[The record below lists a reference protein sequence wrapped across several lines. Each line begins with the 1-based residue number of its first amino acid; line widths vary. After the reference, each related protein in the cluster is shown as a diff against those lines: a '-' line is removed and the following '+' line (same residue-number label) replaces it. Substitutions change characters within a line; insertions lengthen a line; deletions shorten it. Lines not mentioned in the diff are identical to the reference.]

1 MAQIFPM
8 RKINLLLALLCFTSM
23 LFAQVKPSIDHLQSD
38 RQTPLQAEDISPMN
52 ASNLQMGVPQ
62 QGLRFPVGES
72 QTYQA
77 LPALSTHADLQN
89 GLRFVRTPDTN
100 LPYFIKGTPNNLDLS
115 ASLDVQALQY
125 LEIISE
131 EMQIQ
136 KPDEEFIQKSKDT
149 DNLGITHTRF
159 DQYFQGIKVYHGEVI
174 LHAKNGATNLFNG
187 RFFPT
192 PELSDITP
200 SLSETDAIQTVKD
213 AVGGEETVQ
222 VTEGFEFLIAGE
234 TVTTELVIY
243 HNEDRI
249 DNERLTYHI
258 TYIPTLAD
266 RWEYFVDAKTG
277 EILNS
282 YNNVCRF
289 HNHEHK
295 SENGTCAHSKVET
308 KKESPAANVN
318 MLPPGQEIAS
328 ANDLLGQSRTIN
340 VYETGGTYFMID
352 AARTQMFNA
361 SQSSFPD
368 EGVGVIWTIDGMNN
382 NVEGN
387 NFELS
392 HVTDGDN
399 SWNNPGGVSAHFN
412 GGAAFEYFQDVHN
425 RTSINGEG
433 GNIVSIINVQDGS
446 GPMDNAFWNGSAIFY
461 GNGSTAFKP
470 LARGLDVAGHEMSHG
485 VVQATANLEYQGES
499 GALNESFADIF
510 GAMIDRDDWKIGED
524 VVELAQF
531 PSGALRDMENPN
543 QGGSN
548 LGDPGFQPAHTNEQ
562 FTGSQDN
569 GGVHINSGIS
579 NKAFQLFAT
588 AIGKDKAEEIYYRAL
603 TNYLVRSSQFID
615 CRASVEQAAADLY
628 GNTEVQAAQVAF
640 NAVGIGSGGAT
651 GGGADGGNSQNDFEP
666 NPGQDYILYADVQQT
681 LLKLYRADGT
691 VEADPFTTN
700 PPISKP
706 SVTDDGTAIT
716 YIAQDKTMQL
726 IIIDWDAGTYEQ
738 STLNSDPIW
747 RNIAVARDGTRVAAL
762 TDDNDNRVFIFDFT
776 LDEGVFFTLYNPTYT
791 EGISTGDVIFAD
803 ALEWDFSGNWVLYD
817 AFNRLEG
824 TFGSDIE
831 YWDVGFINVF
841 DHDALEF
848 SDGTVEK
855 LFSGLPENV
864 SIGNPSF
871 AKNSNYII
879 AFDVIDQTEAQV
891 QYSLRAANVESGD
904 VGIIFEN
911 GQLSYPNYSPDDTQ
925 IVFDAA
931 TNTEDVLA
939 IIDIAADKISSAGED
954 AFIFKSDGHWGVWFA
969 QGDRDFTDTENLP
982 ISAAGVKI
990 APNPFTD
997 NVQVSFDLE
1006 VATEVRFDL
1015 TDVTGKVI
1023 KTEIRNSNTGFQT
1036 YDLDFGT
1043 VANGTYFLRISAE
1056 GGTLVSKLVKF

>member
-1 MAQIFPM
+1 M
-8 RKINLLLALLCFTSM
+8 RKINLLLALLCFTSV
-23 LFAQVKPSIDHLQSD
+23 LFAQVKPSIDYLQSE

-52 ASNLQMGVPQ
+52 ASSLQMGVPQ
-62 QGLRFPVGES
+62 QGLRFPVGTNQS
-72 QTYQA
+72 FQA
-77 LPALSTHADLQN
+77 LPSFSTHPDVEN
-89 GLRFVRTPDTN
+89 GLHFVRTPDTQ
-100 LPYFIKGTPNNLDLS
+100 LPYFIKGTPNNLDVS
-115 ASLDVQALQY
+115 ASLDEQALQY
-125 LEIISE
+125 LEIISD

-136 KPDEEFIQKSKDT
+136 KVDEEFIQKSKDT

-159 DQYFQGIKVYHGEVI
+159 DQYFQGIKVYDGEVI
-174 LHAKNGATNLFNG
+174 LHAKNGVTHLFNG

-192 PELSDITP
+192 PELADITP
-200 SLSETDAIQTVKD
+200 TLSEAAAVQKVKD

-234 TVTTELVIY
+234 TVTTEIVIY
-243 HNEDRI
+243 HPQARI
-249 DNERLTYHI
+249 DSERLTYHI

-289 HNHEHK
+289 HNHNHK
-295 SENGTCAHSKVET
+295 SAHSSCSHSKVEA
-308 KKESPAANVN
+308 KKEATATPNVN
-318 MLPPGQEIAS
+318 ILPPGQEIAN
-328 ANDLLGQSRTIN
+328 ANDLLGQSRTIH

-352 AARTQMFNA
+352 AARTEMFNA
-361 SQSSFPD
+361 AQSTFPD

-387 NFELS
+387 NFQLS
-392 HVTDGDN
+392 HVTDSDN
-399 SWNNPGGVSAHFN
+399 AWNNPGGVSAHFN

-510 GAMIDRDDWKIGED
+510 GAMIDRDDWQIGED
-524 VVELAQF
+524 VVELAEF
-531 PSGALRDMENPN
+531 PSGALRDMANPN
-543 QGGSN
+543 QGGNN
-548 LGDPGFQPAHTNEQ
+548 LNDPGYQPAHTDDQ
-562 FTGSQDN
+562 YLGSQDN

-588 AIGKDKAEEIYYRAL
+588 SVGKDKAEEIYYRAL

-628 GNTEVQAAQVAF
+628 GNTEVQAAQSAF

-651 GGGADGGNSQNDFEP
+651 GGGANGGNSQNDFEP
-666 NPGQDYILYADVQQT
+666 NPGQDYILYSDVQQT
-681 LLKLYRADGT
+681 LLKLYRADGV

-706 SVTDDGTAIT
+706 SITDDGTAIT

-726 IIIDWDAGTYEQ
+726 IVIDWDAGTYSQ
-738 STLNSDPIW
+738 SVLNSDPIW

-762 TDDNDNRVFIFDFT
+762 TDDNDNRVYVYDFT
-776 LDEGVFFTLYNPTYT
+776 LEEGVFFTLYNPTYT
-791 EGISTGDVIFAD
+791 EGISTGDVIYAD
-803 ALEWDFSGNWVLYD
+803 VLEWDFSGNWVLYD
-817 AFNRLEG
+817 AFNRLDG

-831 YWDVGFINVF
+831 YWDIGFINVF
-841 DHDALEF
+841 DHDGLAF

-864 SIGNPSF
+864 SIGNPTF

-879 AFDVIDQTEAQV
+879 AFDVIDQTEAQT

-911 GQLSYPNYSPDDTQ
+911 GRLSYPNYSPDDTN

-931 TNTEDVLA
+931 TDTDDVLA
-939 IIDIAADKISSAGED
+939 IVPIADDKISASGEN
-954 AFIFKSDGHWGVWFA
+954 AFVFQPDGHWGVWFA
-969 QGDRDFTDTENLP
+969 QGDRDFTDTDNLP
-982 ISAAGVKI
+982 ISAAGVKL

-1023 KTEIRNSNTGFQT
+1023 KTEIRSSNTGFQT
-1036 YDLDFGT
+1036 YDLNFGQI
-1043 VANGTYFLRISAE
+1043 ANGTYFLRISAE
-1056 GGTLVSKLVKF
+1056 GGTAVSKLVKF